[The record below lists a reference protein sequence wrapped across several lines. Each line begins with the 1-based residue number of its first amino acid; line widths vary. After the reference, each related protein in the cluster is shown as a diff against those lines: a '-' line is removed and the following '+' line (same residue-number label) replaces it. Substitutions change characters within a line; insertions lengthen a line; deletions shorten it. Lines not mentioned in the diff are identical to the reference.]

1 MTTNTMKAI
10 VATAYGAPSIFQLQ
24 DVNSPAVK
32 PNGVL
37 VKIHATTVTR
47 ADAMMRTGKPYI
59 GRLMVG
65 LFKPKN
71 KIWGTSFAGVVE
83 AVGTEVSHFK
93 IGDKVFGE
101 NVESFGAYAEY
112 ITVAEDGT
120 IAHLPDTLSFEEA
133 AGMGDG
139 PVTSFNFLR
148 NVGNIK
154 AGQKVLI
161 NGASG
166 SLGTAA
172 VQLAK
177 QCGAEV
183 TAVCSTRNIGLVKSL
198 GADHVIDYTKQDFA
212 QSGNT
217 YDLIYDTVGKR
228 SYKDCKRALTENGKY
243 LSPVLSFGLLLQM
256 MWTSNFSSKKAK
268 FAATGMLKTSEIRA
282 MITQLIDIMREGK
295 LKTIIDRQYPLEK
308 VAEAH
313 TYVDAGHKK
322 GNVVITVQP

>member
-1 MTTNTMKAI
+1 MQANTMKAI
-10 VATAYGAPSIFQLQ
+10 VATAYGAPSIFKLQ
-24 DVNSPAVK
+24 DVNRPTVN
-32 PNGVL
+32 PNEIL
-37 VKIHATTVTR
+37 IKIHATTVTR
-47 ADAMMRTGKPYI
+47 ADSMMRTGKPYI

-71 KIWGTSFAGVVE
+71 KIWGTSFAGVVQ
-83 AVGTEVSHFK
+83 AVGSEVSQFK
-93 IGDKVFGE
+93 AGDKVFGE

-112 ITVAEDGT
+112 ITLPEDGT
-120 IAHLPDTLSFEEA
+120 IAHLPDNLSFEEA

-139 PVTSFNFLR
+139 PVTSMNFLK

-177 QCGAEV
+177 QFGAEV
-183 TAVCSTRNIGLVKSL
+183 TGVCSTRNIGLVKSL
-198 GADHVIDYTKQDFA
+198 GADHVVDYTRQDFTK
-212 QSGNT
+212 SGKQ

-228 SYKDCKRALTENGKY
+228 SYKDCKPALTENGQY

-256 MWTSNFSSKKAK
+256 MWTSKFSSKKAR
-268 FAATGMLKTSEIRA
+268 FAATGMLKTAEIKA
-282 MITQLIDIMREGK
+282 MITELIDIMRQGQ

-308 VAEAH
+308 VPEAH

-322 GNVVITVQP
+322 GNVVISLQF

>member
-24 DVNSPAVK
+24 DVNRPAVK

-268 FAATGMLKTSEIRA
+268 FAATGMLKASEIRA